1 MEEEKELDS
10 KEEEKTLD
18 DINSPDDLTIEIVKQ
33 YMRIE
38 HNLDD
43 FELKMYL
50 KSALSYVRKYVGIE
64 DTSVPLDVDLIMPT
78 LMLISHFYENKTPIN
93 NNNSKLDSV
102 FDSLLWMN
110 RGVVL

>member
-1 MEEEKELDS
+1 MEEEKDLDS
-10 KEEEKTLD
+10 KEEKDLE
-18 DINSPDDLTIEIVKQ
+18 DIDSPDDLTIEIVKQ

-50 KSALSYVRKYVGIE
+50 KSALSYVRKYVGVE
-64 DTSVPLDVDLIMPT
+64 DPSIPLDVDLIMPT